1 MKKPI
6 KTLKKNA
13 DAAFSLYI
21 RHRDS
26 KEILGERKTQC
37 ITCGVWK
44 PVKEMQCGHFVSR
57 VCSKLR
63 YDEQNCNG
71 QCFSCN
77 VMKHGDLYQYAKQ
90 LDLKHGDGTAD
101 RLHNQRSEYFKLTE
115 EFLQKVI
122 DDAKAYIKEMEG

>member
-1 MKKPI
+1 
-6 KTLKKNA
+6 
-13 DAAFSLYI
+13 
-21 RHRDS
+21 
-26 KEILGERKTQC
+26 
-37 ITCGVWK
+37 
-44 PVKEMQCGHFVSR
+44 MQCGHFVSR
-57 VCSKLR
+57 VYSKLS

-90 LDLKHGDGTAD
+90 LDLKHGNGTAD

-122 DDAKAYIKEMEG
+122 DDLKEYIKEMEG